1 MSRKDITREQLY
13 ESVKTLIES
22 EDKHLHLCQQKL
34 YTLYSIAFQYLLY
47 KSSKDHGCYIIRVED
62 SFLAEKLAR
71 KSKDPTTRKFM
82 ARLLHTRKLRY
93 ENSTFYL
100 DYFNFQSWSITSD
113 LPQSKIKA
121 GLVVKNTSSTP
132 MADYENFE
140 TASDVAAQEEEE
152 VQAPIIPFPIQEF
165 GKHFYLKTLMEVVPE
180 TLTIA
185 FGEKYEG
192 TKPMKFGFIP
202 EPEELTSGVK
212 IASDVVLGE
221 E

>member
-1 MSRKDITREQLY
+1 MSRKDLTREQLY
-13 ESVKTLIES
+13 ESVKSLIECD
-22 EDKHLHLCQQKL
+22 DKHLHLCQQKL

-100 DYFNFQSWSITSD
+100 DYFNFQSWALTSD

-121 GLVVKNTSSTP
+121 ALVVKNTSSTP
-132 MADYENFE
+132 MADYENYE
-140 TASDVAAQEEEE
+140 TDADLAEQEEEKK
-152 VQAPIIPFPIQEF
+152 PILPLPLQEF

-180 TLTIA
+180 TLTVA
-185 FGEKYEG
+185 FGENFEG
-192 TKPMKFGFIP
+192 TVPMKFGFIP
-202 EPEELTSGVK
+202 EPDEVTSGVR
-212 IASDVVLGE
+212 IASDVILSDDE
-221 E
+221 